1 MEKLQN
7 IPKELLTSTISLD
20 YRTPMS
26 SVIMH
31 LKKYPA
37 VVLYKDKD
45 YYGIVDSRSIYRARH
60 GLKLQEGEKVERFAT
75 KVPQITNSTQVY
87 ELVNSFY
94 KSGVKAL
101 PYSNGSKITGVL
113 ERRTLLKVLLSLNLV
128 EGIQIN
134 QAMTTPV
141 LAIDSRASI
150 SQAKAVMDAKRVNR
164 LIVLQNGKFAGL
176 ITNYDISKQYARGE
190 ERLPEM
196 KTKMYSPSNVAVSS
210 VMERNA
216 RSIEF
221 NRPLAEAIRDMIE
234 NRISSLIVLKKGNP
248 IGIVTVTDVF
258 ESILARQNVEP
269 AKVFMS
275 GFDRNTYPY
284 EEEAKQTLNSL
295 VGSIE
300 RLSGMDVDY
309 VTFKVKRSKSKLY
322 EMQIRLSLGKHGIIS
337 MHTTKYMFD
346 EALSELI
353 KNLKHKV
360 IKEKESILTHKR
372 ELVRDLEE

>member
-1 MEKLQN
+1 
-7 IPKELLTSTISLD
+7 
-20 YRTPMS
+20 MS

-141 LAIDSRASI
+141 P
-150 SQAKAVMDAKRVNR
+150 
-164 LIVLQNGKFAGL
+164 LQ
-176 ITNYDISKQYARGE
+176 
-190 ERLPEM
+190 
-196 KTKMYSPSNVAVSS
+196 
-210 VMERNA
+210 
-216 RSIEF
+216 
-221 NRPLAEAIRDMIE
+221 
-234 NRISSLIVLKKGNP
+234 
-248 IGIVTVTDVF
+248 
-258 ESILARQNVEP
+258 
-269 AKVFMS
+269 
-275 GFDRNTYPY
+275 
-284 EEEAKQTLNSL
+284 
-295 VGSIE
+295 
-300 RLSGMDVDY
+300 
-309 VTFKVKRSKSKLY
+309 
-322 EMQIRLSLGKHGIIS
+322 
-337 MHTTKYMFD
+337 
-346 EALSELI
+346 
-353 KNLKHKV
+353 
-360 IKEKESILTHKR
+360 
-372 ELVRDLEE
+372 

>member
-20 YRTPMS
+20 YTTPMS

>member
-1 MEKLQN
+1 MEKIQN
-7 IPKELLTSTISLD
+7 IPKELLTSTINLD

-60 GLKLQEGEKVERFAT
+60 GLKLQEGEKVERFVT

-164 LIVLQNGKFAGL
+164 LIVLQNGKFSGL
-176 ITNYDISKQYARGE
+176 ITNYDISKQYARGG

-196 KTKMYSPSNVAVSS
+196 KTKMYSPSNVAISS

-216 RSIEF
+216 RSIEY

-234 NRISSLIVLKKGNP
+234 SRISSLIVLKKGNP

-258 ESILARQNVEP
+258 ESILARQKVEP
-269 AKVFMS
+269 SKVFMS

-309 VTFKVKRSKSKLY
+309 VTLKVKRSKSKLY
-322 EMQIRLSLGKHGIIS
+322 EMQIRLSLGRHGIIS

-346 EALSELI
+346 EALDDLI